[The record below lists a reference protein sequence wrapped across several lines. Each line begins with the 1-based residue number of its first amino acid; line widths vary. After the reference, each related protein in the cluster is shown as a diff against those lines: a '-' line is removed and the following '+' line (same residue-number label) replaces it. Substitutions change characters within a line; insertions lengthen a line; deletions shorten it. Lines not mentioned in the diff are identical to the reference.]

1 MQSRKS
7 EAGRTSRRWRA
18 ARSTART
25 APPEAS
31 RFLLPPARRYR
42 SSPNARRD
50 DAPCYRLRARLDAG
64 LGKDGAGP
72 RRSCSARW
80 PRACAFRRPRGRGR
94 RSALLN
100 VGPRLAACRRW
111 SPSRRL
117 APSPRL
123 RRTGTPPGS
132 ARPSSLSS
140 WGARAFGRSC
150 GLTGRPHRKTCRL
163 RRQQPAKRRTQA
175 ARSGRPHRLLCAP
188 LCSGWTPEL
197 FAAWPL
203 SRHSTDQNGP
213 R

>member
-1 MQSRKS
+1 MQCRIPRG
-7 EAGRTSRRWRA
+7 AGAPLGTY
-18 ARSTART
+18 ART

-31 RFLLPPARRYR
+31 RFLLPPARRCR
-42 SSPNARRD
+42 SSPPRKARRRALLQTPRPAGRRAWQGRRWA
-50 DAPCYRLRARLDAG
+50 APLMLGTLAACLR
-64 LGKDGAGP
+64 
-72 RRSCSARW
+72 
-80 PRACAFRRPRGRGR
+80 FRRPRGRGR